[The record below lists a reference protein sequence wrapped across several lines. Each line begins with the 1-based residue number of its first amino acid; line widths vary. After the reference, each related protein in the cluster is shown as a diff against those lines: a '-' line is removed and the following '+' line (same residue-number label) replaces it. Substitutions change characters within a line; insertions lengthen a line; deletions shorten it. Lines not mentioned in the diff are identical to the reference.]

1 MNDRRGD
8 DPRRDDVRGS
18 DHGATLSLE
27 LVADPALLATARLF
41 AAAAARA
48 GGCDDDVV
56 EDVRLAVSEACA
68 RAIRGASNGDRVA
81 VDAYVGPDGVAFV
94 VDGPTAT
101 VGEDDIDGLDL
112 VATLFPSAATSA
124 DGRRTTVR
132 FDAPAA

>member
-1 MNDRRGD
+1 VS
-8 DPRRDDVRGS
+8 DPGAS
-18 DHGATLSLE
+18 DPSASDPGATLALE

-48 GGCDDDVV
+48 AGCDDDVV

-68 RAIRGASNGDRVA
+68 RAIRGASNDERIA
-81 VDAYVGPDGVAFV
+81 IEAHVGPDGVAFL

-101 VGEDDIDGLDL
+101 VGDDDIDGLDL
-112 VATLFPSAATSA
+112 VATLFPNAATSA
-124 DGRRTTVR
+124 DGGRTTVR

>member
-1 MNDRRGD
+1 M
-8 DPRRDDVRGS
+8 S
-18 DHGATLSLE
+18 DHGTKLALE

-68 RAIRGASNGDRVA
+68 RSIRGANDGDRVA
-81 VDAYVGPDGVAFV
+81 VEAHVGPAGVSFV
-94 VDGPTAT
+94 VEGPTVTIAD
-101 VGEDDIDGLDL
+101 DDIDGLDL
-112 VATLFPSAATSA
+112 VATLFPTAATTANGS
-124 DGRRTTVR
+124 RTTVR